1 MALSGALTAVALVG
15 GTAVAV
21 TQASSEVEQPLVNVA
36 AAGTA
41 DDRTPTPP
49 PPPKKPKPS
58 AAPKTTAV
66 PPGPRPTVA
75 GRSGSGRLGPWENL
89 SRRISSVAKIR
100 ATVRGDGVFMFGDSI
115 AVQDGPALEQLVA
128 AQTGTPVAVH
138 DWSGQ
143 PASAGVD
150 ALADWSR
157 KYGLPDRIVMA
168 VGTND
173 IFAPAAFATE
183 VEQAMKIAGPKRTVY
198 WVNVHA
204 NRWGL
209 SAAVQSA
216 DRANSAL
223 INKALDQAAARH
235 PNLHV
240 VRWSEFLSAR
250 SGQVTKYLRD
260 GIHTTQPTGQR
271 ARNALIAQALGS
283 AE

>member
-1 MALSGALTAVALVG
+1 MEGGLSRRNAGREFFVGPWRLITGRWMALSGALTAVALVG

-21 TQASSEVEQPLVNVA
+21 GQAASEVEQPLVNVA
-36 AAGTA
+36 AAGASGA
-41 DDRTPTPP
+41 DDRTPTPL
-49 PPPKKPKPS
+49 PKKPKPS
-58 AAPKTTAV
+58 ATPKTTTTA
-66 PPGPRPTVA
+66 PPAPRPTVSR
-75 GRSGSGRLGPWENL
+75 RSSSGRLGPWENL

-183 VEQAMKIAGPKRTVY
+183 VEQAMKIAC
-198 WVNVHA
+198 
-204 NRWGL
+204 
-209 SAAVQSA
+209 
-216 DRANSAL
+216 
-223 INKALDQAAARH
+223 
-235 PNLHV
+235 
-240 VRWSEFLSAR
+240 R
-250 SGQVTKYLRD
+250 SGRC
-260 GIHTTQPTGQR
+260 TG
-271 ARNALIAQALGS
+271 
-283 AE
+283 